1 MKKLFLLGAMV
12 CALGMMTA
20 CKSGTANENT
30 NDCTQ
35 MQTDIFALGVMP
47 SCKNENNKTVR
58 RFFPI
63 HDSGYTYAY
72 VSAER
77 YGLAGGHERIMI
89 QKDTNNID
97 SNYCFYGNEL
107 YIAPSADGLMVFVP
121 KCFVV
126 KGAEFS
132 DPDIEIVVL
141 AQTEYNK
148 LKAEAGKRGLTRISV
163 YPPDKPQDTI
173 FVDDNSIPIFE
184 Q

>member
-1 MKKLFLLGAMV
+1 MKKIFLLGAML

-20 CKSGTANENT
+20 CKSG
-30 NDCTQ
+30 
-35 MQTDIFALGVMP
+35 
-47 SCKNENNKTVR
+47 NNNTVR

-97 SNYCFYGNEL
+97 SSYCFYGNEL
-107 YIAPSADGLMVFVP
+107 HIAPAADILQVYVQN
-121 KCFVV
+121 CFV
-126 KGAEFS
+126 KKDADLS
-132 DPDIEIVVL
+132 DSDIDVIVL
-141 AQTEYNK
+141 TRTEYDK
-148 LKAEAGKRGLTRISV
+148 LKAEASQHGLTRISV
-163 YPPDKPQDTI
+163 YPPDIPQDTI
-173 FVDDNSIPIFE
+173 FLDYNRIPIFE